1 MKDVEEKILEALKE
15 LERWEARKEKVKA
28 RLARQDADISE
39 IERINEQITHY
50 RNLLSDMKSKMSST
64 DVTRTIVRTGNQ

>member
-15 LERWEARKEKVKA
+15 LERWEARKEKVKV

-50 RNLLSDMKSKMSST
+50 RNLLRDMKSTLSST

>member
-1 MKDVEEKILEALKE
+1 MKAVEDKILEALKE

-50 RNLLSDMKSKMSST
+50 RNLLRDMKSKLSST

>member
-1 MKDVEEKILEALKE
+1 MKDVEDKILEALKE

>member
-1 MKDVEEKILEALKE
+1 MKDVEDKILEALKE

-50 RNLLSDMKSKMSST
+50 HNLLRDMKSKMSST